1 MFNDSSLSED
11 KLNIFD
17 REYVGLFN
25 WKKILKDNAKTCM
38 HGAKPKSQFF
48 IQALE
53 EKIGMDND
61 LAINNMITVY
71 PACVSAH
78 HIDNEFSAFAVCA
91 QREDNT
97 DLMMNYNM
105 IYRVLRLAPMGIK
118 HD

>member
-1 MFNDSSLSED
+1 
-11 KLNIFD
+11 
-17 REYVGLFN
+17 
-25 WKKILKDNAKTCM
+25 M
-38 HGAKPKSQFF
+38 HGVNPKYQMF

-53 EKIGMDND
+53 EEIGMDND
-61 LAINNMITVY
+61 FDINNMITAY
-71 PACVSAH
+71 LACVSAH